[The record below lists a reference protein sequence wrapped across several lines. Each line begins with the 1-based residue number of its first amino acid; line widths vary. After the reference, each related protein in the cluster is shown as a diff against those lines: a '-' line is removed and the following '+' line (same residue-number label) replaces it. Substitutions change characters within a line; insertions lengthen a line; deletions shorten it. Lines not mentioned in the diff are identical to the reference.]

1 MKKVIL
7 IILVFTLK
15 SQLFA
20 QINAKT
26 EYVPMNMD
34 FKEGGNEM
42 NKAFQS
48 YRPKALNTS
57 FPVVNQNQ
65 NIGRQQNNNALA
77 GITYTY
83 SKAEVFEKEES
94 KSTSYKFE
102 STVTIS
108 PDVFD
113 VFLNNQYFQTKIVSR
128 YWEGNVLVFKT
139 LLPDNTVVTYQQLVA
154 DGNKELII
162 EFPEMIIVLGK

>member
-1 MKKVIL
+1 MKRLIL
-7 IILVFTLK
+7 LLAFIIVGI
-15 SQLFA
+15 QLFS
-20 QINAKT
+20 QSAKT

-34 FKEGGNEM
+34 FKDGRNEM
-42 NKAFQS
+42 NKSFQS
-48 YRPKALNTS
+48 WRPKALNPS
-57 FPVVNQNQ
+57 APIINQNQ
-65 NIGRQQNNNALA
+65 NISRQQSNNALA

-128 YWEGNVLVFKT
+128 YWEENVLVFKT
-139 LLPDNTVVTYQQLVA
+139 LLPDNTVVTYKQLVA